1 MAAHPWTDDQRAFL
15 DEHLAAQAVG
25 SPATVHARLRTLIEE
40 TGADELM
47 ATVPV
52 TDAAARRR
60 SVEMLARLAAAPTA
74 GDAALREP

>member
-1 MAAHPWTDDQRAFL
+1 
-15 DEHLAAQAVG
+15 
-25 SPATVHARLRTLIEE
+25 
-40 TGADELM
+40 M